1 MSTVRESR
9 KRFFT
14 ALACFCG
21 AYMALAGL
29 VQNAYYQ
36 LMLTLVLI
44 WAIMGCAWNLFS
56 GLSGLVSFGHAAFF
70 GLGAYVVALLFE
82 HLGVSPWLGLMAAA
96 SCGALAGLVIG
107 VPTFR
112 LRGHY
117 FALAMLAYPLTLLYV
132 FEWLGLQ
139 EVSLPLKREDA
150 TAFMQFSDQRI
161 YVAIA
166 LALLALSLTACFAI
180 RHSRFGLSLAALKQN
195 EAAAEASGIDTIRW
209 KLLAFMASGAMAG
222 AAGGLYA
229 VVLLVV
235 TPHTVFG
242 LLASAQA
249 LIVTIF
255 GGVGSLWGP
264 VVGAVVLIP
273 LSEILHAQLGGRLPG
288 IQGVVFGAAII
299 AVMLF
304 APNGL
309 VSALR
314 RRRPVQPALAAMP
327 PMPVE
332 LPSVVDIPGR
342 TGEHDVVLSVTNLSK
357 RFGGV
362 KAVQSVS
369 FVARRGEVLG
379 LIGPNGAGKTTLFN
393 LLNGFVP
400 PDEGEVVFEEQSLRG
415 LKPNQVCHRGVGR
428 TFQVMRPFADLS
440 VLDNVLVGALAGD
453 RALDDARQ
461 AAAAALAKVGL
472 SLQAHHLAR
481 QLTTVELRLMELA
494 RALAGSPKLLLLD
507 ETLAGLGGDEV
518 ERVMKVVKSL
528 ARSGLTIVI
537 IEHTMQAMVQLVD
550 RFVVLDHGA
559 VIAEGA
565 PQAVTRDPRVIEAYL
580 GKRWAT
586 Q

>member
-1 MSTVRESR
+1 MNTVRESR

-14 ALACFCG
+14 TLACFAG
-21 AYMALAGL
+21 AYLALAGL

-44 WAIMGCAWNLFS
+44 WAVMGCAWNLFS

-82 HLGVSPWLGLMAAA
+82 HLGVSPWLGLAAA
-96 SCGALAGLVIG
+96 AGSGALAGLVIG

-150 TAFMQFSDQRI
+150 AAFMQFSDQRV

-166 LALLALSLTACFAI
+166 MALLALSLTACFAI

-195 EAAAEASGIDTIRW
+195 EAAAEASGINTLRW
-209 KLLAFMASGAMAG
+209 KLLAFMVSGAMAG

-255 GGVGSLWGP
+255 GGVGTLWGP
-264 VVGAVVLIP
+264 VVGAAVLIP

-314 RRRPVQPALAAMP
+314 RRRAVQPAPADMP
-327 PMPVE
+327 PVPAE

-342 TGEHDVVLSVTNLSK
+342 PGERDVVLSVTNLSK

-393 LLNGFVP
+393 LLNGFVR

-415 LKPNQVCHRGVGR
+415 LKPNQVCHRGIGR

-440 VLDNVLVGALAGD
+440 VLDNVLVGAMAGD
-453 RALDDARQ
+453 RTLDDARQ

-472 SLQAHHLAR
+472 SSQAHDLAR

-494 RALAGSPKLLLLD
+494 RALAGNPKLLLLD

-550 RFVVLDHGA
+550 RFVVLDHGS
-559 VIAEGA
+559 VIAEGV